1 MLRNEA
7 LVTSECRGSAIS
19 VMLAVE
25 DTRTAVDWYKRALG
39 ATELWNMG
47 PVAGMEIGGAPFF
60 LGQPAKNGWESP
72 TKLGITSARVELF
85 CDDPDGLIAR
95 ALEAGAKGSL
105 DTLQNHQRPWGT
117 HRQGG
122 FTDPFG
128 HIWLVGDKS
137 PLRHSL
143 ST

>member
-1 MLRNEA
+1 
-7 LVTSECRGSAIS
+7 
-19 VMLAVE
+19 MLAVE
-25 DTRTAVDWYKRALG
+25 DTLTAINWYKRALG

-47 PVAGMEIGGAPFF
+47 PVVGMEIDGAPFF

-85 CDDPDGLIAR
+85 CDEPDALIAR

-137 PLRHSL
+137 PLRPFP
-143 ST
+143 